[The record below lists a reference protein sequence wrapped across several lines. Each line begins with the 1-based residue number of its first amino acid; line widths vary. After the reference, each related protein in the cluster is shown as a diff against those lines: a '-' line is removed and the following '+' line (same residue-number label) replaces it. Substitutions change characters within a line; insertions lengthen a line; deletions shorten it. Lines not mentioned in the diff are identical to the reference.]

1 MAIRP
6 PRRVS
11 NRPASSGA
19 LALAATS
26 GAPASAGHEASERTD
41 DAAAAHGDRH
51 QIIAQLEQ
59 ALRATA
65 PAGDD
70 QDLDFV
76 IEQMRKA
83 VAAADLRPEPS
94 AMERAPWVDTL
105 EALAGEGLLAV
116 EERESLIRQFGEA
129 SDVLQTREAQV
140 ALELAER
147 IERDGEQAAMAWLA
161 SLRPGNPE
169 ARGVGGTVETNAV
182 LPGKQS
188 ITRSRSRRLRG
199 PPGSV

>member
-1 MAIRP
+1 M
-6 PRRVS
+6 
-11 NRPASSGA
+11 
-19 LALAATS
+19 ALAATS
-26 GAPASAGHEASERTD
+26 GTPASAGHEASERTD

-105 EALAGEGLLAV
+105 EALASEGLLAV

-147 IERDGEQAAMAWLA
+147 IERDGEHAAMAWLA
-161 SLRPGNPE
+161 SLRPGNLQAP
-169 ARGVGGTVETNAV
+169 RVGGTVDTNAV